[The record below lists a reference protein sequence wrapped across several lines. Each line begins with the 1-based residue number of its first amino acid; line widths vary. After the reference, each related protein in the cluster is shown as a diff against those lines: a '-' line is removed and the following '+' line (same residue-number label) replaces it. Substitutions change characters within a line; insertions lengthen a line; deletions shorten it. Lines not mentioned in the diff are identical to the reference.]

1 MEKRIDNIKKG
12 NGSNYKKHGDFQYD
26 IDVFQKHYKIYVL
39 WGGMQIFLVVIYVCF
54 FQSEITKF
62 LPHVPKTQYSE
73 MLSYLNNSSEKIVY
87 LMISKC

>member
-1 MEKRIDNIKKG
+1 MGR
-12 NGSNYKKHGDFQYD
+12 YADFFWWLFMYA
-26 IDVFQKHYKIYVL
+26 
-39 WGGMQIFLVVIYVCF
+39 F